1 MKKILLAILVLSI
14 AFNSIAQRKVDETF
28 SINRSQKVK
37 LHLKFAREIKIVQG
51 SGNDIR
57 LTASVN
63 IDEGAGNSAYQLKTS
78 EASGIFVVEDDYGDY
93 FEKKRKESNGKS
105 YGTDIEIS
113 YVIYV
118 PENVSLI
125 VKSISGD
132 LVADNFKGDLETDL
146 VSGDVGIKEYQGK
159 LSLKTVSGSLD
170 VAMNT
175 ANIDAR
181 TVTGTIYSDLDIDIQ
196 NKKEGGYSSHI
207 KGTVKGG
214 KDLVKLET
222 VSGNIYMRKK

>member
-1 MKKILLAILVLSI
+1 MKKILLAVLVLSI
-14 AFNSIAQRKVDETF
+14 TFTGIAQRKVDETF
-28 SINRSQKVK
+28 RINGAQKVK

-51 SGNDIR
+51 AGNDIR

-63 IDEGAGNSAYQLKTS
+63 IDEGAGNSVYQLKTS
-78 EASGIFVVEDDYGDY
+78 EASGIFLVEDDYGDY
-93 FEKKRKESNGKS
+93 FEKKRKENDGKS
-105 YGTDIEIS
+105 YGTNIEIT

-118 PENVSLI
+118 PENISLI

-132 LVADNFKGDLETDL
+132 LIAENFKGDLETDL
-146 VSGDVGIKEYQGK
+146 VSGDVGIKEYKGK
-159 LSLKTVSGSLD
+159 LTLKTVSGSLD
-170 VAMNT
+170 VSMNT

-181 TVTGTIYSDLDIDIQ
+181 TVTGTIYSDLDIDMQ

-207 KGTVKGG
+207 KGTVNGG
-214 KDLVKLET
+214 KELVKLET

>member
-1 MKKILLAILVLSI
+1 MKKIFLALLILTI
-14 AFNSIAQRKVDETF
+14 ALNGFAQRKVDETYRVT
-28 SINRSQKVK
+28 SGQKVK
-37 LHLKFAREIKIVQG
+37 LHLKFAREIKVVHGTG
-51 SGNDIR
+51 SDLR

-78 EASGIFVVEDDYGDY
+78 DASGIFQVEDDYGDY

-118 PENVSLI
+118 PENISLV

-132 LVADNFKGDLETDL
+132 LIAENFKGELETDL
-146 VSGDVGIKEYQGK
+146 VSGDVNIKGYKGK
-159 LSLKTVSGSLD
+159 LQLKTVSGNLD

-175 ANIDAR
+175 ANIDAQ
-181 TVTGTIYSDLDIDIQ
+181 TVTGTIYSDLDINIQ

-207 KGTVKGG
+207 KGTVNDG
-214 KDLVKLET
+214 KELVKLET